1 MAYKYGIRIFNR
13 DGSIGWIVGNDCKI
27 LLFKTKQEAVKALH
41 LMKRIRIIHGTAR
54 RMWRSSQDTENNFR

>member
-1 MAYKYGIRIFNR
+1 MTYKYGIRITNR

-41 LMKRIRIIHGTAR
+41 LMKKDPHYSWNCEADVAEFTGYGK
-54 RMWRSSQDTENNFR
+54 